1 MEIIG
6 WVALVVAVLSLIAW
20 RLTYAAARLDRLH
33 GRVEGTVAALDA
45 QLVRRAEAALELARC
60 GELDEV
66 SALMLGGAATASL
79 EFADEED
86 ITTEVREHGI
96 APDRET
102 AENQLTE
109 ALRHVLTSDT
119 VSGLR
124 EQGAVGAGSLEIVR
138 GAGVRVQLSRRFYN
152 DAARDVRRVRSKPL
166 VRWFRLAGHTAL
178 PRTIEFD
185 DGLPE
190 ALGT

>member
-1 MEIIG
+1 MEVIG

-60 GELDEV
+60 GELDEL

-79 EFADEED
+79 ELADEED
-86 ITTEVREHGI
+86 VATEVRENGI
-96 APDRET
+96 APEREA

-109 ALRHVLTSDT
+109 SLRHVLTPE
-119 VSGLR
+119 VVGRIR
-124 EQGAVGAGSLEIVR
+124 ERDAVGAGCLDIVR
-138 GAGVRVQLSRRFYN
+138 GAGQRVQLSRRFYN
-152 DAARDVRRVRSKPL
+152 DAARDVRKVRSKRL
-166 VRWFRLAGHTAL
+166 VRWFRLAGYTAL

-185 DGLPE
+185 DALPDPL
-190 ALGT
+190 A

>member
-1 MEIIG
+1 MEAIG
-6 WVALVVAVLSLIAW
+6 WVALVVAVLSLVAW

-79 EFADEED
+79 ELADEEAVA
-86 ITTEVREHGI
+86 TEVREHGI
-96 APDRET
+96 APDRES

-109 ALRHVLTSDT
+109 ALRNVLSEEI
-119 VSGLR
+119 VGELR
-124 EQGAVGAGSLEIVR
+124 ARDAVGAGCLDIVR
-138 GAGVRVQLSRRFYN
+138 GAGLRVQLSRRFYN
-152 DAARDVRRVRSKPL
+152 DAARDVRKVRSKRL
-166 VRWFRLAGHTAL
+166 VRWFRLAGHAAL

-185 DGLPE
+185 DTLPD
-190 ALGT
+190 ALA

>member
-1 MEIIG
+1 MEAIG

-45 QLVRRAEAALELARC
+45 QLVRRAEAGLELARC
-60 GELDEV
+60 GELDEM

-79 EFADEED
+79 ELADEEEVSV
-86 ITTEVREHGI
+86 EVREHGI
-96 APDRET
+96 DPEREA

-109 ALRHVLTSDT
+109 ALRHVLTAET
-119 VSGLR
+119 VAQLR
-124 EQGAVGAGSLEIVR
+124 ERDGVGAGCLEIVR
-138 GAGVRVQLSRRFYN
+138 GAGLRVQLSRRFYN
-152 DAARDVRRVRSKPL
+152 DAARDVRKVRSKRL

-178 PRTIEFD
+178 PSTIEFD
-185 DGLPE
+185 DALPA
-190 ALGT
+190 ALA